1 MHPVTRPG
9 TDRFG
14 LLGHTG
20 VGRFQREITADS
32 AEPSAALGD
41 HLERQLEV
49 LLIAGA
55 SHPDVSI
62 DRRPKCQPGKTPRPQ
77 PEVFFSA

>member
-1 MHPVTRPG
+1 MDPVTRTG

-20 VGRFQREITADS
+20 VGRFQREITPDS
-32 AEPSAALGD
+32 AEPFAALGD

-62 DRRPKCQPGKTPRPQ
+62 DRRRKCQPGKTPRPQ

>member
-1 MHPVTRPG
+1 MDPVTRTG

-14 LLGHTG
+14 FIGHTG
-20 VGRFQREITADS
+20 VRFQREITPGS
-32 AEPSAALGD
+32 ANPSAALGD

-62 DRRPKCQPGKTPRPQ
+62 DRRTDW
-77 PEVFFSA
+77 